1 MDDVFIFLTF
11 PPLKDCNLH
20 YCYGEVDVLEGVE
33 EDLPSS
39 CQLAWEPLESEHPS
53 CALDSL

>member
-11 PPLKDCNLH
+11 HPLKDCNLH
-20 YCYGEVDVLEGVE
+20 YCYGEVDVLEEVE

-39 CQLAWEPLESEHPS
+39 CQLVWEPLGSERPS